1 MTLRKTIEDGLEDFL
16 RYLFF
21 WTSDFGAAVVALHTV
36 LIVGFIAL
44 FILSYAYRP
53 VLYICF
59 GITLLI
65 TMQHLILGACVLSSI
80 ERHANGTALR
90 VLEPSLGLLGLPE
103 TKDNLRYLTQTL
115 FVLLSLMLL
124 VRIYHK

>member
-21 WTSDFGAAVVALHTV
+21 WTSDFGAAVVTLHKV

-65 TMQHLILGACVLSSI
+65 TMQHLILGTCVLSSI